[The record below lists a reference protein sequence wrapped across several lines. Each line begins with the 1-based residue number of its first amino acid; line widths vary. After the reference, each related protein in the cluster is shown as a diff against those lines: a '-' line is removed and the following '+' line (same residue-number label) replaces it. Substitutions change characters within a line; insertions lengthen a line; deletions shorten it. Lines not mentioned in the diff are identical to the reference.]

1 MDAGGGAP
9 AISPPKSGALGPRK
23 HPIVPPPWAAVGP
36 AALADAYDSRAMI
49 EATFSQDKRALGVV
63 TRRQR
68 RWEAQHMVLLLARLA
83 HHLLLWGKQWLSR
96 VPATRQRLRGY
107 GLVRLLRDV
116 WAVPGVIRWRRGWMV
131 SVRFSPLHPLATP
144 LQASF
149 SALFRG
155 RVRVG
160 CLR

>member
-1 MDAGGGAP
+1 VLVTTWPDLEP
-9 AISPPKSGALGPRK
+9 T
-23 HPIVPPPWAAVGP
+23 
-36 AALADAYDSRAMI
+36 ALADAYDGRAMI
-49 EATFSQDKRALGVV
+49 EATFCQDKQALGLV
-63 TRRQR
+63 TRRQH
-68 RWEAQHMVLLLARLA
+68 RWEAQQMVLLLARLA

-96 VPATRQRLRGY
+96 VPGTRQRLRGY

-144 LQASF
+144 LQESF
-149 SALFRG
+149 SALFCG